1 MATRNAEN
9 RGTGRSLAGPR
20 LHYAWI
26 VLAVTFVCLL
36 TAAAVRSL
44 PGILT
49 HSLELEFG
57 WNRAAIGFAVS
68 INVLLFGLAGPFLG
82 RVMDRVGPRA
92 VVSGATLLIAL
103 GAAGT
108 LGMTR
113 PWHMDLLWGL
123 VVGLGSGGATMVM
136 GSAVANRWF
145 ATHRGLALGI
155 LGAATSAGQIV
166 FTPTLMQLTL
176 RWGWRGSTLVIA
188 GIMGL
193 LIFPLVTL
201 LLRNRPADMGLE
213 PYGTAAGSVARDA
226 SPRPDAHPMRAAVRT
241 ADFWLLAGSF
251 AICGLTTSGLIQ
263 THLIPHGTEH
273 GFSEMTM
280 AAALGV
286 MGAADV
292 FGTIAS
298 GWICD
303 RFGPRGPLAFY
314 YLFRGVSLL
323 VLPFI
328 NTRGSM
334 LAFAVL
340 YGLNWISTVPPTAAL
355 AADRFGRQ
363 NVGTVFGW
371 IFCAHQVGAALAA
384 YGAGLLHVWFGN
396 YTLSFL
402 LAGGLALLGA
412 GLACGVRGEGGRKPA
427 RSRMVAA
434 GPEVAG

>member
-1 MATRNAEN
+1 MASGSVGVGPLESRT
-9 RGTGRSLAGPR
+9 GPR
-20 LHYAWI
+20 LHYAWV

-44 PGILT
+44 PGILM
-49 HSLELEFG
+49 HPLEAEFG
-57 WNRAAIGFAVS
+57 WNRATIGLAVS
-68 INVLLFGLAGPFLG
+68 INVLLFGLAGPLLG

-92 VVSGATLLIAL
+92 VASGATLLIAL

-108 LGMTR
+108 LGMTQ
-113 PWHMDLLWGL
+113 PWHMDLLWG
-123 VVGLGSGGATMVM
+123 VIVGIGSGGATMVM
-136 GSAVANRWF
+136 GSTVANRWF
-145 ATHRGLALGI
+145 SRHRGLALGI

-176 RWGWRGSTLVIA
+176 RWGWRGSTLFIA
-188 GIMGL
+188 GIVGVL
-193 LIFPLVTL
+193 VFPLVAL
-201 LLRNRPADMGLE
+201 LLRNRPADVGLR
-213 PYGTAAGSVARDA
+213 PYGVTGPVAGGT
-226 SPRPDAHPMRAAVRT
+226 PPPPDPHPMRAAIRT
-241 ADFWLLAGSF
+241 GDFWLLAGSF

-263 THLIPHGTEH
+263 THLISHGTEH

-292 FGTIAS
+292 VGTIAS

-303 RFGPRGPLAFY
+303 RFGARGPLAFY

-323 VLPFI
+323 LLPYVH
-328 NTRGSM
+328 TQGTM

-371 IFCAHQVGAALAA
+371 IFCAHQVGAAIAA
-384 YGAGLLHVWFGN
+384 YGAGILHVWLGD

-412 GLACGVRGEGGRKPA
+412 GLAFGIRREGGRRLDRNPV
-427 RSRMVAA
+427 VAA
-434 GPEVAG
+434 GPEVVG

>member
-1 MATRNAEN
+1 MPVKYAE
-9 RGTGRSLAGPR
+9 GTEGPR
-20 LHYAWI
+20 LHYAWV
-26 VLAVTFVCLL
+26 VLAVTFLCLL

-44 PGILT
+44 PGILA
-49 HSLELEFG
+49 HPLEAEFG
-57 WNRAAIGFAVS
+57 WNRATIGLAVS

-82 RVMDRVGPRA
+82 RVMDRIGPRLVA
-92 VVSGATLLIAL
+92 AAATLLIAG

-108 LGMTR
+108 LAMSR

-123 VVGLGSGGATMVM
+123 VVGVGSGGATMVM

-145 ATHRGLALGI
+145 ATQRGLALGI
-155 LGAATSAGQIV
+155 LGAATSAGQII

-176 RWGWRGSTLVIA
+176 RWGWRASTLFIA
-188 GIMGL
+188 GIVGL
-193 LIFPLVTL
+193 VVFPLATI
-201 LLRNRPADMGLE
+201 LLRNCPADMGLR
-213 PYGTAAGSVARDA
+213 PYGASAASGEAPAVAAD
-226 SPRPDAHPMRAAVRT
+226 PHPMRGAIRT
-241 ADFWLLAGSF
+241 GDFWLLAGSF

-292 FGTIAS
+292 VGTIAS

-323 VLPFI
+323 LLPFVH
-328 NTRGSM
+328 TSGTM

-371 IFCAHQVGAALAA
+371 IFCAHQIGAAIAA
-384 YGAGLLHVWFGN
+384 YGAGVLRVWLGD

-402 LAGGLALLGA
+402 LAGGLALVGA
-412 GLACGVRGEGGRKPA
+412 GLAFGIRGSGGRLP
-427 RSRMVAA
+427 RRDGVLV
-434 GPEVAG
+434 GRPEVASE

>member
-1 MATRNAEN
+1 MASEKQ
-9 RGTGRSLAGPR
+9 RGLSTNQLTAGPR

-26 VLAVTFVCLL
+26 ALTATFVCLL

-44 PGILT
+44 PGILM
-49 HSLELEFG
+49 HALEAEFG
-57 WNRAAIGFAVS
+57 WNRAAIGLAVS
-68 INVLLFGLAGPFLG
+68 INVLLFGLAGPLLG

-92 VVSGATLLIAL
+92 VASAATVLIAL

-108 LGMTR
+108 LGMTQ
-113 PWHMDLLWGL
+113 PWHMDVLWGL
-123 VVGLGSGGATMVM
+123 VVGMGSGGATMVM
-136 GSAVANRWF
+136 GSTVANRWF
-145 ATHRGLALGI
+145 ARHRGLALGI

-176 RWGWRGSTLVIA
+176 AWGWRGSTLFIA
-188 GIMGL
+188 GLVGCVV
-193 LIFPLVTL
+193 FPLVAL
-201 LLRNRPADMGLE
+201 FLRNRPADLGLR
-213 PYGTAAGSVARDA
+213 PYGEVASVAVGA
-226 SPRPDAHPMRAAVRT
+226 PPPPDPHPMAVAIRT
-241 ADFWLLAGSF
+241 GDFWLLAGSF

-263 THLIPHGTEH
+263 THLISHGTEH

-280 AAALGV
+280 AGALGV

-292 FGTIAS
+292 IGTIAS

-303 RFGPRGPLAFY
+303 RFGARGPLAFY

-323 VLPFI
+323 LLPYVH
-328 NTRGSM
+328 TRGSM

-340 YGLNWISTVPPTAAL
+340 YGLNWISTVPPTSAL

-371 IFCAHQVGAALAA
+371 IFFAHQIGAAIAA
-384 YGAGLLHVWFGN
+384 YGAGILHVWFGD

-412 GLACGVRGEGGRKPA
+412 GLAWGIRGTGRPRA
-427 RSRMVAA
+427 VGAGTASAGSEVAA
-434 GPEVAG
+434 

>member
-1 MATRNAEN
+1 MASGNVGVGPLESRT
-9 RGTGRSLAGPR
+9 GPR
-20 LHYAWI
+20 LHYAWV

-44 PGILT
+44 PGILMRP
-49 HSLELEFG
+49 LEAEFG
-57 WNRAAIGFAVS
+57 WNRATIGLAVS
-68 INVLLFGLAGPFLG
+68 INVLLFGLAGPLLG

-92 VVSGATLLIAL
+92 VASTATLLIAL
-103 GAAGT
+103 GAVGT
-108 LGMTR
+108 LGMTQ
-113 PWHMDLLWGL
+113 PWHMDLLWGV
-123 VVGLGSGGATMVM
+123 VVGIGSGGATMVM

-145 ATHRGLALGI
+145 SRHRGLALGI

-188 GIMGL
+188 GIVGVL
-193 LIFPLVTL
+193 VFPLVAL
-201 LLRNRPADMGLE
+201 LLRNRPSDAGLR
-213 PYGTAAGSVARDA
+213 PYGASGALAGG
-226 SPRPDAHPMRAAVRT
+226 PPPPPDPHPMRVAVRT
-241 ADFWLLAGSF
+241 GDFWLLAGSF

-273 GFSEMTM
+273 GFSEMAM
-280 AAALGV
+280 AGALGV

-292 FGTIAS
+292 VGTIAS

-303 RFGPRGPLAFY
+303 RFGARGPLAFY

-323 VLPFI
+323 FLPYVH
-328 NTRGSM
+328 TQGAM

-371 IFCAHQVGAALAA
+371 IFFAHQVGAAIAA
-384 YGAGLLHVWFGN
+384 YGAGILRVWFGD

-412 GLACGVRGEGGRKPA
+412 GLAFGIRGEGR
-427 RSRMVAA
+427 RLSA
-434 GPEVAG
+434 GTAGVLSGAD

>member
-1 MATRNAEN
+1 MFSGKVGVTPRQPM
-9 RGTGRSLAGPR
+9 AGPR
-20 LHYAWI
+20 VHYAWV
-26 VLAVTFVCLL
+26 VLAVTCVCLL

-44 PGILT
+44 PGILM
-49 HSLELEFG
+49 HSLEAEFG
-57 WNRAAIGFAVS
+57 WNRATIGLAVS

-82 RVMDRVGPRA
+82 RVMDRFGPR
-92 VVSGATLLIAL
+92 VVASAATLLIAL

-108 LGMTR
+108 LGMTQ
-113 PWHMDLLWGL
+113 PWQMDLLWGI
-123 VVGLGSGGATMVM
+123 VVGIGSGGATMVM
-136 GSAVANRWF
+136 GSTVANRWF
-145 ATHRGLALGI
+145 SRHRGLALGI

-176 RWGWRGSTLVIA
+176 RWGWRGSTLFIA
-188 GIMGL
+188 GIVGVL
-193 LIFPLVTL
+193 VFPLVAL
-201 LLRNRPADMGLE
+201 LLRNRPAEVGLQ
-213 PYGTAAGSVARDA
+213 PYGATGSIAGGAA
-226 SPRPDAHPMRAAVRT
+226 PPPDPHPMRAAVRT
-241 ADFWLLAGSF
+241 GDFWLLAGSF

-263 THLIPHGTEH
+263 THLISHGTEH

-280 AAALGV
+280 AGALGV

-292 FGTIAS
+292 FGTIAA

-303 RFGPRGPLAFY
+303 RFGARGPLAFY

-323 VLPFI
+323 LLPYVH
-328 NTRGSM
+328 TRGGM
-334 LAFAVL
+334 MAFAVL

-384 YGAGLLHVWFGN
+384 YGAGLLHVRFGD

-402 LAGGLALLGA
+402 LAGGLALFGA
-412 GLACGVRGEGGRKPA
+412 GLAWGIRGTGHPRTPGA
-427 RSRMVAA
+427 RAA
-434 GPEVAG
+434 SVQSEMSA

>member
-1 MATRNAEN
+1 VASGNIGVESPETR
-9 RGTGRSLAGPR
+9 TGPR
-20 LHYAWI
+20 LHYAWV

-44 PGILT
+44 PGILMRP
-49 HSLELEFG
+49 LEAEFG
-57 WNRAAIGFAVS
+57 WSRATIGLAVS
-68 INVLLFGLAGPFLG
+68 INVLLFGLAGPLLG

-92 VVSGATLLIAL
+92 VASAATLLIAL

-108 LGMTR
+108 LGMTQ
-113 PWHMDLLWGL
+113 PWHMDLLWGV
-123 VVGLGSGGATMVM
+123 VVGIGSGGATMVM

-145 ATHRGLALGI
+145 SRHRGLALGI

-188 GIMGL
+188 GIVGVL
-193 LIFPLVTL
+193 VFPLVAL
-201 LLRNRPADMGLE
+201 LLRNRPADVGLG
-213 PYGTAAGSVARDA
+213 PYGVSGALAGS
-226 SPRPDAHPMRAAVRT
+226 PPPPPDPHPMRVAVRT
-241 ADFWLLAGSF
+241 GDFWLLAGSF

-263 THLIPHGTEH
+263 THLISHGTEH
-273 GFSEMTM
+273 GFSEMAM
-280 AAALGV
+280 AGALGV

-292 FGTIAS
+292 VGTIAA

-303 RFGPRGPLAFY
+303 RFGARGPLAFY

-323 VLPFI
+323 LLPYVH
-328 NTRGSM
+328 TQGGM

-371 IFCAHQVGAALAA
+371 IFFAHQVGAAIAA
-384 YGAGLLHVWFGN
+384 YGAGILHVWFGD

-412 GLACGVRGEGGRKPA
+412 GLALGIRREGGRRPDRNLVA
-427 RSRMVAA
+427 AA
-434 GPEVAG
+434 GPEVVG

>member
-1 MATRNAEN
+1 MPARESDLTSRQP
-9 RGTGRSLAGPR
+9 RPGPP
-20 LHYAWI
+20 LHHAWV
-26 VLAVTFVCLL
+26 VLGVTFIALL
-36 TAAAVRSL
+36 TAAALRSL

-49 HSLELEFG
+49 HPLEAEFG
-57 WNRAAIGFAVS
+57 WNRATISLAVS
-68 INVLLFGLAGPFLG
+68 INVLLFGLAGPFVG

-92 VVSGATLLIAL
+92 VASGATLLIAL

-108 LGMTR
+108 LGMTQ

-123 VVGLGSGGATMVM
+123 VVGIGSGGVTMVM

-145 ATHRGLALGI
+145 TTRRGLALGI

-176 RWGWRGSTLVIA
+176 RWGWRGSTLVMAGIA
-188 GIMGL
+188 GFL
-193 LIFPLVTL
+193 VFPLVLL
-201 LLRNRPADMGLE
+201 LLRNRPADMGLR
-213 PYGTAAGSVARDA
+213 PYGESESIAGGG
-226 SPRPDAHPMRAAVRT
+226 PPPPDPHPMRAAIRT
-241 ADFWLLAGSF
+241 GDFWLLAGSF

-263 THLIPHGTEH
+263 THLIPHGTEN

-280 AAALGV
+280 AATLGV

-292 FGTIAS
+292 LGTIAS

-314 YLFRGVSLL
+314 YLFRGASLL
-323 VLPFI
+323 LLPFI
-328 NTRGSM
+328 HTRGTM

-363 NVGTVFGW
+363 NVGMVFGW
-371 IFCAHQVGAALAA
+371 IFCAHQVGAAIAA
-384 YGAGLLHVWFGN
+384 SGAGLLRVWLGD

-402 LAGGLALLGA
+402 LAGGLAIFGA
-412 GLACGVRGEGGRKPA
+412 GLAWGIRGGQGHQSLGAEGELG
-427 RSRMVAA
+427 S
-434 GPEVAG
+434 GI

>member
-1 MATRNAEN
+1 MASPNVRVGPLEPVT
-9 RGTGRSLAGPR
+9 GPR
-20 LHYAWI
+20 LHYAWV
-26 VLAVTFVCLL
+26 VLAVTFLCLL

-44 PGILT
+44 PGILM
-49 HSLELEFG
+49 HPLEAEFG
-57 WNRAAIGFAVS
+57 WDRATIGLAVS
-68 INVLLFGLAGPFLG
+68 INVLLFGLAGPLLG
-82 RVMDRVGPRA
+82 RVMDRIGPR
-92 VVSGATLLIAL
+92 VVASAATLLIAL
-103 GAAGT
+103 GAVGT
-108 LGMTR
+108 LGMTQ

-123 VVGLGSGGATMVM
+123 VVGIGSGGATMVM
-136 GSAVANRWF
+136 GSTVANRWF
-145 ATHRGLALGI
+145 SRHRGLALGI

-188 GIMGL
+188 GIVGL
-193 LIFPLVTL
+193 LIFPLVAV
-201 LLRNRPADMGLE
+201 LLRNRPAEVGLG
-213 PYGTAAGSVARDA
+213 PYGVSGPGVGET
-226 SPRPDAHPMRAAVRT
+226 PLPPDPHPMRAAIRT
-241 ADFWLLAGSF
+241 GDFWLLAGSF
-251 AICGLTTSGLIQ
+251 AICGFTTSGLIQ
-263 THLIPHGTEH
+263 THLISHGTEH

-292 FGTIAS
+292 VGTIAS

-303 RFGPRGPLAFY
+303 RFGARGPLAFY

-323 VLPFI
+323 LLPYVH
-328 NTRGSM
+328 TRGAM
-334 LAFAVL
+334 LAFAIL

-384 YGAGLLHVWFGN
+384 YGAGLLHVWFGD

-402 LAGGLALLGA
+402 LAGGLALFGA
-412 GLACGVRGEGGRKPA
+412 GLAFGIRGNGRRLWAGTAGVLSGA
-427 RSRMVAA
+427 D
-434 GPEVAG
+434 

>member
-1 MATRNAEN
+1 MAVRHVK
-9 RGTGRSLAGPR
+9 GHGPAPSHPGSR
-20 LHYAWI
+20 VHYAWV

-36 TAAAVRSL
+36 AAAAVRSL

-49 HSLELEFG
+49 HSLETEFG
-57 WNRAAIGFAVS
+57 WNRAAIGLAVS
-68 INVLLFGLAGPFLG
+68 INVLLFGLAGPLLG

-92 VVSGATLLIAL
+92 VAGAATLLIAA

-108 LGMTR
+108 LGMR
-113 PWHMDLLWGL
+113 HPWQMDILWGL
-123 VVGLGSGGATMVM
+123 VVGIGSGGATMVM

-145 ATHRGLALGI
+145 RTHRGLALGI

-166 FTPTLMQLTL
+166 FTPTLMQITL
-176 RWGWRGSTLVIA
+176 RWGWRGSTLVMA
-188 GIMGL
+188 GLVGL
-193 LIFPLVTL
+193 VVFPLVML
-201 LLRNRPADMGLE
+201 FLRNRPADMGLQ
-213 PYGTAAGSVARDA
+213 PYGA
-226 SPRPDAHPMRAAVRT
+226 SASADIGLPPAPDPHPMRAALRT
-241 ADFWLLAGSF
+241 SDFWLLAGSF
-251 AICGLTTSGLIQ
+251 AICGFTTSGLIQ

-273 GFSEMTM
+273 GLSEMTM

-292 FGTIAS
+292 VGTIAS

-314 YLFRGVSLL
+314 YLFRGISLL
-323 VLPFI
+323 LLPLI
-328 NTRGSM
+328 HTPGTM

-384 YGAGLLHVWFGN
+384 YGAGLLHVWLGN

-402 LAGGLALLGA
+402 LAGGLALVGA
-412 GLACGVRGEGGRKPA
+412 GLAFGIRRPVHRQPRRDGAIATGTELTT
-427 RSRMVAA
+427 
-434 GPEVAG
+434 

>member
-1 MATRNAEN
+1 MAS
-9 RGTGRSLAGPR
+9 GKGGVVPR
-20 LHYAWI
+20 QLMPSPPLHYAWV
-26 VLAVTFVCLL
+26 VLGVTFVTLL

-49 HSLELEFG
+49 HSLEAEFG
-57 WNRAAIGFAVS
+57 WNRATIGLAVS
-68 INVLLFGLAGPFLG
+68 INVLLFGLVGPLVG

-92 VVSGATLLIAL
+92 VASAATLLIAL

-108 LGMTR
+108 LGMTQ
-113 PWHMDLLWGL
+113 PWHMDLLWGI
-123 VVGLGSGGATMVM
+123 VVGIGSGGATMVM
-136 GSAVANRWF
+136 GSTVANRWF
-145 ATHRGLALGI
+145 SRHRGLALGI

-176 RWGWRGSTLVIA
+176 WWGWRGSTLLIA
-188 GIMGL
+188 GIVGL
-193 LIFPLVTL
+193 LVFPLVAL
-201 LLRNRPADMGLE
+201 LLRNRPADVGLP
-213 PYGTAAGSVARDA
+213 PYGASASIAGV
-226 SPRPDAHPMRAAVRT
+226 PPFPPDAHPMRMVVRT
-241 ADFWLLAGSF
+241 GDFWLLAGSF
-251 AICGLTTSGLIQ
+251 AICGFTTSGLIQ

-280 AAALGV
+280 ATALGV

-292 FGTIAS
+292 VGTIAS

-303 RFGPRGPLAFY
+303 RLGPRGPLAFY

-323 VLPFI
+323 LLPYI
-328 NTRGSM
+328 HTRGAM
-334 LAFAVL
+334 LAFAAL

-384 YGAGLLHVWFGN
+384 YGASLLRVWLGD

-402 LAGGLALLGA
+402 VAGGLALLGA
-412 GLACGVRGEGGRKPA
+412 GLAFGIRGAGRRRLA
-427 RSRMVAA
+427 GNQVVAA
-434 GPEVAG
+434 AADVGG

>member
-1 MATRNAEN
+1 MVSGKGGVAPRQLMA
-9 RGTGRSLAGPR
+9 GSQF
-20 LHYAWI
+20 HYAWV
-26 VLAVTFVCLL
+26 VLGVTFVTLL

-49 HSLELEFG
+49 HSLEAEFG
-57 WNRAAIGFAVS
+57 WNRATIGFAVS
-68 INVLLFGLAGPFLG
+68 INVLLFGLVGPLVG
-82 RVMDRVGPRA
+82 RGMDRVGPRA
-92 VVSGATLLIAL
+92 VAGAATLLIAL

-108 LGMTR
+108 LGMTQ
-113 PWHMDLLWGL
+113 PWHMDLLWGV

-136 GSAVANRWF
+136 GATVANRWF

-176 RWGWRGSTLVIA
+176 RWGWRGSTLLIA
-188 GIMGL
+188 GIVGVVV
-193 LIFPLVTL
+193 FPMVAL
-201 LLRNRPADMGLE
+201 LLRNRPADVGLHA
-213 PYGTAAGSVARDA
+213 YGTSEVKNGGVPLS
-226 SPRPDAHPMRAAVRT
+226 PDAHPMRRAVRT
-241 ADFWLLAGSF
+241 GDFWLLAGSF

-292 FGTIAS
+292 LGTIAS

-323 VLPFI
+323 LLPYI
-328 NTRGSM
+328 HNRGAM
-334 LAFAVL
+334 MAFAVL

-355 AADRFGRQ
+355 AADCFGRQ

-371 IFCAHQVGAALAA
+371 IFCAHQVGAAIAA
-384 YGAGLLHVWFGN
+384 SGAGLLHVWLGD

-412 GLACGVRGEGGRKPA
+412 GLAFGIRGTGRQRPA
-427 RSRMVAA
+427 GSRVVTAA
-434 GPEVAG
+434 PDMAG

>member
-1 MATRNAEN
+1 MASRTVALGP
-9 RGTGRSLAGPR
+9 RGARPVLR
-20 LHYAWI
+20 LHYAWV
-26 VLAVTFVCLL
+26 VLGVTFVTLL

-49 HSLELEFG
+49 HSLEAEFG
-57 WNRAAIGFAVS
+57 WNRATIGVAVS
-68 INVLLFGLAGPFLG
+68 INVLLFGLVGPFVG
-82 RVMDRVGPRA
+82 RVMDRVGPRTVA
-92 VVSGATLLIAL
+92 SAATLLIAL
-103 GAAGT
+103 GAIGT
-108 LGMTR
+108 LGMTQ
-113 PWHMDLLWGL
+113 PWHLDLLWGV
-123 VVGLGSGGATMVM
+123 VVGIGSGGATMVM

-188 GIMGL
+188 GIVGL
-193 LIFPLVTL
+193 LVFPLVAL
-201 LLRNRPADMGLE
+201 GLRNRPADVGPQ
-213 PYGTAAGSVARDA
+213 PYGATGVPSAGFL
-226 SPRPDAHPMRAAVRT
+226 PQPDAHPMRRAVRT
-241 ADFWLLAGSF
+241 GDFWLLAGSF

-292 FGTIAS
+292 LGTIAS

-303 RFGPRGPLAFY
+303 RFGPRGPLEFY

-323 VLPFI
+323 LLPHI
-328 NTRGSM
+328 HTPGAM

-363 NVGTVFGW
+363 NVGVVFGW
-371 IFCAHQVGAALAA
+371 IFCAHQVGAAIAA
-384 YGAGLLHVWFGN
+384 SGAGLLRVWLGD

-402 LAGGLALLGA
+402 LAGGLALVGA
-412 GLACGVRGEGGRKPA
+412 GLAWGIRGGGSRE
-427 RSRMVAA
+427 RSRHRVVAPA
-434 GPEVAG
+434 TDVAG

>member
-1 MATRNAEN
+1 MASGNIGVESPETR
-9 RGTGRSLAGPR
+9 TGPR
-20 LHYAWI
+20 LHYAWV

-44 PGILT
+44 PGILMRP
-49 HSLELEFG
+49 LEAEFG
-57 WNRAAIGFAVS
+57 WSRATIGLAVS
-68 INVLLFGLAGPFLG
+68 INVLLFGLAGPLLG

-92 VVSGATLLIAL
+92 VASAATLLIAL

-108 LGMTR
+108 LGMTQ
-113 PWHMDLLWGL
+113 PWHMDLLWGV
-123 VVGLGSGGATMVM
+123 VVGIGSGGATMVM

-145 ATHRGLALGI
+145 SRHRGLALGI

-188 GIMGL
+188 GIVGVL
-193 LIFPLVTL
+193 VFPLVAL
-201 LLRNRPADMGLE
+201 LLRNRPADVGLG
-213 PYGTAAGSVARDA
+213 PYGASGALAGS
-226 SPRPDAHPMRAAVRT
+226 PPPPPDPHPMRVAVRT
-241 ADFWLLAGSF
+241 GDFWLLAGSF

-263 THLIPHGTEH
+263 THLISHGTEH
-273 GFSEMTM
+273 GFSEMAM
-280 AAALGV
+280 AGALGV

-292 FGTIAS
+292 VGTIAA

-303 RFGPRGPLAFY
+303 RFGARGPLAFY

-323 VLPFI
+323 LLPYVH
-328 NTRGSM
+328 TQGAM

-371 IFCAHQVGAALAA
+371 IFFAHQVGAAIAA
-384 YGAGLLHVWFGN
+384 YGAGILHVWFGD

-412 GLACGVRGEGGRKPA
+412 GLALGIRREGGRRPDRNLVA
-427 RSRMVAA
+427 AA
-434 GPEVAG
+434 GPEVVG

>member
-1 MATRNAEN
+1 
-9 RGTGRSLAGPR
+9 
-20 LHYAWI
+20 
-26 VLAVTFVCLL
+26 
-36 TAAAVRSL
+36 
-44 PGILT
+44 
-49 HSLELEFG
+49 
-57 WNRAAIGFAVS
+57 
-68 INVLLFGLAGPFLG
+68 
-82 RVMDRVGPRA
+82 
-92 VVSGATLLIAL
+92 
-103 GAAGT
+103 
-108 LGMTR
+108 
-113 PWHMDLLWGL
+113 
-123 VVGLGSGGATMVM
+123 
-136 GSAVANRWF
+136 
-145 ATHRGLALGI
+145 
-155 LGAATSAGQIV
+155 
-166 FTPTLMQLTL
+166 MQLTL

-188 GIMGL
+188 GIMGGL
-193 LIFPLVTL
+193 VFPLVAL
-201 LLRNRPADMGLE
+201 LLRNRPADLGLQ
-213 PYGTAAGSVARDA
+213 PYGASGGKAGGTPVQ
-226 SPRPDAHPMRAAVRT
+226 PDAHPMRAAIRT
-241 ADFWLLAGSF
+241 GDFWLLAGSF

-292 FGTIAS
+292 LGTIAS

-323 VLPFI
+323 LLPYI
-328 NTRGSM
+328 HTRGAM

-371 IFCAHQVGAALAA
+371 IFCAHQVGAAIAA
-384 YGAGLLHVWFGN
+384 SGAGLLHVWLGD

-412 GLACGVRGEGGRKPA
+412 GLAWGIRGGGPRGLA
-427 RSRMVAA
+427 RNPMVASA
-434 GPEVAG
+434 SDVAG

>member
-1 MATRNAEN
+1 MGMRSEAFAS
-9 RGTGRSLAGPR
+9 GRHQPRLR
-20 LHYAWI
+20 LHYAWV
-26 VLAVTFVCLL
+26 VLGVTFICLL

-49 HSLELEFG
+49 HPLESEFG
-57 WNRAAIGFAVS
+57 WNRAAIGLAVS
-68 INVLLFGLAGPFLG
+68 INVLLFGLAGPLLG
-82 RVMDRVGPRA
+82 RIMDRVGPR
-92 VVSGATLLIAL
+92 VVASAATLLIAL
-103 GAAGT
+103 GATGT
-108 LGMTR
+108 LAMTR
-113 PWHMDLLWGL
+113 PWHMDLLWGV

-136 GSAVANRWF
+136 GSTVANRWF
-145 ATHRGLALGI
+145 VKHRGLALGI

-176 RWGWRGSTLVIA
+176 RWGWRGSTLFIA
-188 GIMGL
+188 AIVGI
-193 LIFPLVTL
+193 LIFPLVAL
-201 LLRNRPADMGLE
+201 LLRNRPADVGLK
-213 PYGTAAGSVARDA
+213 PYGAVESVGDQGPPPAD
-226 SPRPDAHPMRAAVRT
+226 PHPMRMAVRT
-241 ADFWLLAGSF
+241 GDFWLLAGSF

-292 FGTIAS
+292 IGTIAS

-314 YLFRGVSLL
+314 YLFRGISLL
-323 VLPFI
+323 LLPYI
-328 NTRGSM
+328 HTRGAM

-371 IFCAHQVGAALAA
+371 IFFSHQIGAAIAA
-384 YGAGLLHVWFGN
+384 YGAGLLRVWMGN

-402 LAGGLALLGA
+402 LAGGLALFGA
-412 GLACGVRGEGGRKPA
+412 GLAFGIRGQGRVPA
-427 RSRMVAA
+427 RKRGVSEAPA
-434 GPEVAG
+434 

>member
-1 MATRNAEN
+1 MASGKAGAGPLRPK
-9 RGTGRSLAGPR
+9 AGPR
-20 LHYAWI
+20 LHYAWV

-44 PGILT
+44 PGILM
-49 HSLELEFG
+49 HPLEAEFG
-57 WNRAAIGFAVS
+57 WNRAAIGLAVS
-68 INVLLFGLAGPFLG
+68 INVLLFGAAGPFLG

-92 VVSGATLLIAL
+92 VASVATLLIAL

-123 VVGLGSGGATMVM
+123 VVGIGSGGATMVM
-136 GSAVANRWF
+136 GSTVANRWF
-145 ATHRGLALGI
+145 ARHRGLALGI

-176 RWGWRGSTLVIA
+176 RWGWRGSTLFIA
-188 GIMGL
+188 GIVGL
-193 LIFPLVTL
+193 LIFPTVAL
-201 LLRNRPADMGLE
+201 LLRNRPADVGLR
-213 PYGTAAGSVARDA
+213 PYGESGALAGVTT
-226 SPRPDAHPMRAAVRT
+226 PPPDSHPMRAAVRT
-241 ADFWLLAGSF
+241 GDFWLLAGSF

-263 THLIPHGTEH
+263 THLISHGTEH

-292 FGTIAS
+292 VGTIAS

-323 VLPFI
+323 FLPYVH
-328 NTRGSM
+328 TRETM
-334 LAFAVL
+334 LGFAVL

-363 NVGTVFGW
+363 NVGTIFGW
-371 IFCAHQVGAALAA
+371 IFFAHQAGAAIAA
-384 YGAGLLHVWFGN
+384 YGAGVLHVWLGN

-402 LAGGLALLGA
+402 LAGGLAFLGA
-412 GLACGVRGEGGRKPA
+412 GLACGIRGKGRQLEAGGG
-427 RSRMVAA
+427 AA
-434 GPEVAG
+434 GAAPEVAA

>member
-1 MATRNAEN
+1 MASGNIGVESPETR
-9 RGTGRSLAGPR
+9 TGPR
-20 LHYAWI
+20 LHYAWV

-44 PGILT
+44 PGILMRP
-49 HSLELEFG
+49 LEAEFG
-57 WNRAAIGFAVS
+57 WSRATIGLAVS
-68 INVLLFGLAGPFLG
+68 INVLLFGLAGPLLG

-92 VVSGATLLIAL
+92 VASAATLLIAL

-108 LGMTR
+108 LGMTQ
-113 PWHMDLLWGL
+113 PWHMDLLWGV
-123 VVGLGSGGATMVM
+123 VVGIGSGGATMVM

-145 ATHRGLALGI
+145 SRHRGLALGI

-188 GIMGL
+188 GIVGVL
-193 LIFPLVTL
+193 VFPLVAL
-201 LLRNRPADMGLE
+201 LLRNRPADVGLG
-213 PYGTAAGSVARDA
+213 PYGVSGALAGS
-226 SPRPDAHPMRAAVRT
+226 PPPPPDPHPMRVAVRT
-241 ADFWLLAGSF
+241 GDFWLLAGSF

-263 THLIPHGTEH
+263 THLISHGTEH
-273 GFSEMTM
+273 GFSEMAM
-280 AAALGV
+280 AGALGV

-292 FGTIAS
+292 VGTIAA

-303 RFGPRGPLAFY
+303 RFGARGPLAFY

-323 VLPFI
+323 LLPYVH
-328 NTRGSM
+328 TQGGM

-371 IFCAHQVGAALAA
+371 IFFAHQVGAAIAA
-384 YGAGLLHVWFGN
+384 YGAGILHVWFGD

-412 GLACGVRGEGGRKPA
+412 GLALGIRREGGRRPDRNLVA
-427 RSRMVAA
+427 AA
-434 GPEVAG
+434 GPEVVG

>member
-1 MATRNAEN
+1 MASGNIGVESPETR
-9 RGTGRSLAGPR
+9 TGPR
-20 LHYAWI
+20 LHYAWV

-44 PGILT
+44 PGILMRP
-49 HSLELEFG
+49 LEAEFG
-57 WNRAAIGFAVS
+57 WSRATIGLAVS
-68 INVLLFGLAGPFLG
+68 INVLLFGLVGPLLG
-82 RVMDRVGPRA
+82 RLMDRAGPRA
-92 VVSGATLLIAL
+92 VASAATLLIAL
-103 GAAGT
+103 GAVGT
-108 LGMTR
+108 LGMTQ
-113 PWHMDLLWGL
+113 PWHMDLLWGV
-123 VVGLGSGGATMVM
+123 VVGIGSGGATMVM

-145 ATHRGLALGI
+145 SRHRGLALGI

-188 GIMGL
+188 GIVGVL
-193 LIFPLVTL
+193 VFPLVAL
-201 LLRNRPADMGLE
+201 LLRNRPADVGLG
-213 PYGTAAGSVARDA
+213 PYGASGALAGS
-226 SPRPDAHPMRAAVRT
+226 PPPPPDPHPMRVAVRT
-241 ADFWLLAGSF
+241 GDFWLLAGSF

-263 THLIPHGTEH
+263 THLISHGTEH
-273 GFSEMTM
+273 GFSEMAM
-280 AAALGV
+280 AGALGV

-292 FGTIAS
+292 VGTIAA

-303 RFGPRGPLAFY
+303 RFGARGPLAFY

-323 VLPFI
+323 LLPYVH
-328 NTRGSM
+328 TQGGM

-371 IFCAHQVGAALAA
+371 IFFAHQVGAAIAA
-384 YGAGLLHVWFGN
+384 YGAGILHVWFGD

-412 GLACGVRGEGGRKPA
+412 GLALGIRREGGRRPDRNLVA
-427 RSRMVAA
+427 AA
-434 GPEVAG
+434 GPEVVG